1 MHRISTRY
9 LTAGQ
14 LLKSSNGVHEPRL
27 VSPFS
32 SWSLEYTIFRRKLSA
47 NLKKERAERTLSK
60 DNGM

>member
-27 VSPFS
+27 VRARFHLGVLSTQ
-32 SWSLEYTIFRRKLSA
+32 SLEGNSALILRK
-47 NLKKERAERTLSK
+47 KGQKEH
-60 DNGM
+60 